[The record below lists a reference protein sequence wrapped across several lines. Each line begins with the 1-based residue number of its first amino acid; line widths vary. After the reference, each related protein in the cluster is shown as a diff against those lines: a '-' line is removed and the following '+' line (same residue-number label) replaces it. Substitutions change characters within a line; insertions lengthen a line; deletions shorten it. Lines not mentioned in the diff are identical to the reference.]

1 MSIET
6 DGLEALALQRSAM
19 LKIVQTIESI
29 LPLWPQQSE
38 RCIAALP
45 PADRYVYR

>member
-6 DGLEALALQRSAM
+6 GGLEALALQRSAM

-29 LPLWPQQSE
+29 
-38 RCIAALP
+38 P
-45 PADRYVYR
+45 PSLAPAGRKVYSSFTSSGSLCV